1 MSDNNNNLFN
11 FDKDNSGSKNW
22 RKKPIEAKPAEK
34 VLATKVIDTQK
45 EKTPQPP
52 VSRSKRRLFGRVLDR
67 IRNKRANQGNQPTQP
82 NQPMIPIINIG
93 GANKDNIQLIII
105 AIMGIF
111 ILFTF
116 FKGNPIADLIN
127 DPSEEYAEL
136 QEEIDNS
143 REKQDSLQKVAEYY
157 MLRDIE
163 WRKRDS
169 IKAYEVEKQ
178 KIISQ
183 ELRIEKVIAQQETE
197 RVKKEL
203 KEFKTN
209 PPVMDDFIKLIE
221 DTKKRIKL

>member
-1 MSDNNNNLFN
+1 MSDNNNLFN

-34 VLATKVIDTQK
+34 VLTTQK
-45 EKTPQPP
+45 EKTPQLP

-67 IRNKRANQGNQPTQP
+67 IRNKRANQVNQPAQA
-82 NQPMIPIINIG
+82 NQPLIPIINIG
-93 GANKDNIQLIII
+93 GAANKDNIQLIII

-116 FKGNPIADLIN
+116 FKGNPIADIIN

-143 REKQDSLQKVAEYY
+143 REKQDSLQKVAEHY
-157 MLRDIE
+157 MMRDIE

-169 IKAYEVEKQ
+169 TKAYEVEKQ

-183 ELRIEKVIAQQETE
+183 ELRIEKIIAQQETE

-203 KEFKTN
+203 KEFKMN
-209 PPVMDDFIKLIE
+209 PPVMDDFIKLID